1 MKTSLTSLQ
10 HASDDSP
17 EIDPSDRSGVNVVLP
32 MGQHVSIRPGRLS
45 LVIPWV
51 YPLILFLFDL
61 ATWMA
66 SYSALALVLDK
77 NQHYG
82 APELFLP
89 PLGVGILL
97 SLVGGYKYLGDTAA
111 LRYAAEHFI
120 ACFFGLSAGLVA
132 VYLLANYGA
141 SSYSS
146 RGIYLLTGIV
156 FSIVSLGYRRFFWF
170 ALGRLRPKRKLLV
183 LADKIQGRQFYRAC
197 LAHGEGL
204 KLEFIAT
211 EPELVG
217 QPVAGRDSPLF
228 EAHVDDLAA
237 RLRSH
242 SENTHEAIV
251 VAAKDSSLDPQ
262 ILGFLASVHFQ
273 DLPVYSLLTFYEMYW
288 EKMPLHLL
296 TATWPLQAGFHL
308 VKHSA
313 FAAAKRLT
321 DILLSA
327 FGILLAA
334 PLMLLIA
341 ILIRIESPGPVIFR
355 QTRVGQHRRPF
366 TLFKFRTMRAGSEE
380 KGIYTE
386 KNDNRITRVGKFLRT
401 MRFDE
406 FPQFFNVLRG
416 DMSLIG
422 PRAEWIKCVEKYEA
436 IIPHYHFRH
445 LVRPGI
451 TGWAQVNYPYGASTE
466 DAIEKLT
473 YDLYYIRN
481 FSLTLDA
488 SVTLKTIHIML
499 FGKGQ

>member
-1 MKTSLTSLQ
+1 M
-10 HASDDSP
+10 
-17 EIDPSDRSGVNVVLP
+17 
-32 MGQHVSIRPGRLS
+32 
-45 LVIPWV
+45 
-51 YPLILFLFDL
+51 
-61 ATWMA
+61 
-66 SYSALALVLDK
+66 
-77 NQHYG
+77 
-82 APELFLP
+82 
-89 PLGVGILL
+89 
-97 SLVGGYKYLGDTAA
+97 
-111 LRYAAEHFI
+111 
-120 ACFFGLSAGLVA
+120 
-132 VYLLANYGA
+132 
-141 SSYSS
+141 
-146 RGIYLLTGIV
+146 
-156 FSIVSLGYRRFFWF
+156 
-170 ALGRLRPKRKLLV
+170 